1 LICIQ
6 EMLFTNEVAIPHPDL
21 SKLWLR
27 AVLYLLSAVIF
38 CLLEVE
44 QKLDLPKVAPER
56 LYMILHLFNLSM
68 QVIGLAD

>member
-1 LICIQ
+1 
-6 EMLFTNEVAIPHPDL
+6 MLFTNEVAIPHPDL